1 MTHAYSYNVRLISSM
16 YVRIYIW
23 HTVYIDY
30 ILCVNKYNVRN
41 LKIYLHLFSCGSP
54 MWRPRLHLPM
64 ACSIQSTR
72 RPRTCGPA
80 PHHSWVLPAPMIPM
94 PKGKHRETIEM
105 TIFKAVLF
113 YTVFQIWYLKT
124 LSFKADIVARKKHW
138 RCAIWLSMGFI

>member
-1 MTHAYSYNVRLISSM
+1 
-16 YVRIYIW
+16 
-23 HTVYIDY
+23 
-30 ILCVNKYNVRN
+30 
-41 LKIYLHLFSCGSP
+41 
-54 MWRPRLHLPM
+54 M

-113 YTVFQIWYLKT
+113 YTVFPIWYLKT
-124 LSFKADIVARKKHW
+124 LSLKADIVARKKHG
-138 RCAIWLSMGFI
+138 RCAIWLSMGFIYQILKHDKQSEQYQAAHHLEHPPCSSFRSRASLLLVQETISGGIWRFTHMGLKRFS

>member
-1 MTHAYSYNVRLISSM
+1 MNIM
-16 YVRIYIW
+16 YDLR
-23 HTVYIDY
+23 
-30 ILCVNKYNVRN
+30 
-41 LKIYLHLFSCGSP
+41 IYLHLFSYGSP
-54 MWRPRLHLPM
+54 IWRPGLHLPM

-124 LSFKADIVARKKHW
+124 LSLKADIVARKKHG